1 MAERPCT
8 VTEITQAIKQ
18 ALETA
23 FPPLWVTGELA
34 EYTVAASGHRYFTL
48 KDESCRLRCV
58 MWRSQN
64 LSGFVPET
72 GMQVL
77 AYGKVAIYERGGQYQ
92 LSVSQLFQAGVGQQQ
107 LALEALKKKLHDEGL
122 FDTDRK
128 RPLPPYPGTIGV
140 VTSRSG
146 AAIRDIINVLA
157 RRFPSVRVV
166 LRPALVQGDGASEDI
181 VQGIADLNTLGDP
194 DVLIVG
200 RGGGSAEDLAAFN
213 TEEVAR
219 AIAGSA
225 IPVISAVGHEID
237 FTLADLASD
246 CRAPT
251 PSAAA
256 EMAVRDQAELLDRIS
271 QLCRRAYDSVARL
284 LQENAELLESY
295 RESYGLRR
303 VADWVLQ
310 HMQRIDELHKD
321 LQNGIRNDYGAR
333 AESYRRLTAQLG
345 ALSPLS
351 VLTRGY
357 GLAQRVDDDAIIQD
371 AGSLAIGDRLRL
383 RLARGEAI
391 CTVDETRPHAE

>member
-18 ALETA
+18 TLETA
-23 FPPLWVTGELA
+23 FPPMWVIGELA

-48 KDESCRLRCV
+48 KDESCQLRCV

-64 LSGFVPET
+64 ISGFGPEA

-77 AYGKVAIYERGGQYQ
+77 AHGKVAIYERGGQYQ

-107 LALEALKKKLHDEGL
+107 LALEALKKKLHEEGL
-122 FDTDRK
+122 FNPDRK
-128 RPLPPYPGTIGV
+128 HALPPYPGTIGV

-146 AAIRDIINVLA
+146 AAIRDILNVLA
-157 RRFPSVRVV
+157 RRFPSVRVI
-166 LRPALVQGDGASEDI
+166 LRPARVQGDGASED
-181 VQGIADLNTLGDP
+181 VVRGIADLNTLGDP
-194 DVLIVG
+194 DVIIVG

-225 IPVISAVGHEID
+225 IPVISAVGHEVD

-256 EMAVRDQAELLDRIS
+256 ELAVRDRVELLDRLS
-271 QLCRRAYDSVARL
+271 ELCRRAYDAVVRL
-284 LQENAELLESY
+284 LQENTELLETY

-303 VADWVLQ
+303 VDDWVLQ
-310 HMQRIDELHKD
+310 HIQRVDELHKD
-321 LQNGIRNDYGAR
+321 LQNGFRSDYGAR

-357 GLAQRVDDDAIIQD
+357 TLAQRVEDDTIVQD
-371 AGSLAIGDRLRL
+371 ARSLSIGDRLRL
-383 RLARGEAI
+383 RLARGEAV

>member
-18 ALETA
+18 TLETS

-107 LALEALKKKLHDEGL
+107 LALEALKKKLHEEGL

-146 AAIRDIINVLA
+146 AAIRDILNVLE
-157 RRFPSVRVV
+157 RRFPAVRVI
-166 LRPALVQGDGASEDI
+166 LRPALVQGDGAPEDI
-181 VQGIADLNTLGDP
+181 AEGIADLNTLGDP
-194 DVLIVG
+194 DVIIVG

-213 TEEVAR
+213 TEGVAR
-219 AIAGSA
+219 AIACSA

-256 EMAVRDQAELLDRIS
+256 ELAVRDRAELLERAS
-271 QLCRRAYDSVARL
+271 ELCRRAYDAVTRL
-284 LQENAELLESY
+284 LQENAELLETY

-303 VADWVLQ
+303 VDDWVLQ

-321 LQNGIRNDYGAR
+321 LQNAIRTDYGAR

-357 GLAQRVDDDAIIQD
+357 SLAQRVDSDDVIQD
-371 AGSLAIGDRLRL
+371 AASLSVGDRLRL
-383 RLARGEAI
+383 RLARGEAV
-391 CTVDETRPHAE
+391 CTVDETRPQSE